1 MSYLTAIGL
10 LLLVMSPPLVPAA
23 IGGIHAIINWRRHY
37 ERFLSALRAR
47 SRGFSPAL
55 APL

>member
-47 SRGFSPAL
+47 SRGFNPAV
-55 APL
+55 